1 VKQVGSAIASKLVS
15 EWFSL
20 SQFDAFALE
29 GSLNQP
35 MMEAAIVGAGPYGLS
50 IASHFRHKRLPFRI
64 FGPPMDSWLTH
75 MPKGMI
81 LKSDGFASNLSEPDG
96 RMTLREFCQERG
108 IPYADTKLPVSLNT
122 FAEYGLAF
130 KERLVPELENKMVDK
145 VERMGDGF
153 RLTLEDGESLRAR
166 AVILA
171 IGITHF
177 AYIPVS
183 ISHLPEEFVSHTYQH
198 QEVDTYKGRKVIVI
212 GGGASAIGLAG
223 LMRSAGVDVHLLARE
238 NELQFHGQPSDKPRT
253 LWQEIRHPKSGLGP
267 GIRSRFC
274 ANFPQLFHL
283 LPEKLRIEAVRRH
296 LGPSGHWVSKEA
308 VLGKVPLLLGCT
320 VQASEVRNGK
330 VVLHVKHADGS
341 VREVEADHI
350 VAGTGYQV
358 NLDRLN
364 FLAPQ
369 LRKQVRTVEGSPV
382 LSRKFES
389 SVPGLYFVGL
399 ASANSFGP
407 VMRFTYGAEFAARS
421 LTRTIS
427 QASAIGHAMVPV
439 RQNVQVEELH
449 RS

>member
-1 VKQVGSAIASKLVS
+1 MI
-15 EWFSL
+15 
-20 SQFDAFALE
+20 
-29 GSLNQP
+29 
-35 MMEAAIVGAGPYGLS
+35 EAAIVGAGPYGLS
-50 IASHFRHKRLPFRI
+50 IAAHFRRKALSFRI

-75 MPKGMI
+75 MPKGMM
-81 LKSDGFASNLSEPDG
+81 LKSDGFASNLSEPNG
-96 RMTLREFCQERG
+96 RMTLKEFCQERG
-108 IPYADTKLPVSLNT
+108 IPYADTKLPVSLKT
-122 FAEYGLAF
+122 FTEYGLAF
-130 KERLVPELENKMVDK
+130 KERLLPELENKTVAI

-177 AYIPVS
+177 AYIPES

-198 QEVDTYKGRKVIVI
+198 QEVDAYKGCKVIVI

-223 LMRSAGVDVHLLARE
+223 LMRSAGVDVHLLVRE
-238 NELQFHGQPSDKPRT
+238 NELKFHGQPGDKPRT

-267 GIRSRFC
+267 GLRSHFC
-274 ANFPQLFHL
+274 ANFPQLFHM

-296 LGPSGHWVSKEA
+296 LAPSGHWVSKEA
-308 VLGKVPLLLGCT
+308 VLGKVPLMLGCM
-320 VQASEVRNGK
+320 VQSSEVRNGK
-330 VVLHVKHADGS
+330 VMLHVRHRDGS
-341 VREVEADHI
+341 VQHVEADHV

-358 NLDRLN
+358 NLDRLK
-364 FLAPQ
+364 FLAPD
-369 LRKQVRTVEGSPV
+369 LRKQIRTVEGSPV

-407 VMRFTYGAEFAARS
+407 VMRFTYGAEFAAKN
-421 LTRTIS
+421 LTQTIS
-427 QASAIGHAMVPV
+427 KAAAMGHAMAPV
-439 RQNVQVEELH
+439 RQNVQIEELR